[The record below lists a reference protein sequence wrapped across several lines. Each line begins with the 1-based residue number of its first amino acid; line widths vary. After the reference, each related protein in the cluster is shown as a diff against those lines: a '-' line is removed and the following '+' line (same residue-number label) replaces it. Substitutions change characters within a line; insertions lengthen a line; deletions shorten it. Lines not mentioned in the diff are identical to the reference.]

1 MSDKG
6 DYTDDIMG
14 DFEPTTIE
22 MQSSFD
28 GSSTNKK
35 TFMSI
40 AIGVGVGA
48 LALYLA
54 KRKGWI

>member
-1 MSDKG
+1 MSDAN
-6 DYTDDIMG
+6 DYTADIYG

-28 GSSTNKK
+28 GSSSNKK
-35 TFMSI
+35 TLMSS
-40 AIGVGVGA
+40 AIGVGIGA

>member
-1 MSDKG
+1 
-6 DYTDDIMG
+6 MG